1 MAETTRRG
9 FVGAAAA
16 GFTIVPRSVLGGP
29 GYVAPSDKITLAHI
43 GMGTQSINE
52 LGGLLADP
60 AIQIVAVCDPN
71 TDSSDYIE
79 WGKGSTRGMLR
90 RYIGD
95 PTWRANDSGCMAGRE
110 VGREA
115 IEAYYTRQRG

>member
-1 MAETTRRG
+1 MSDTTRRN
-9 FVGAAAA
+9 FVAAATT
-16 GFTIVPRSVLGGP
+16 GIFTIVPRHVLGGP
-29 GYVAPSDKITLAHI
+29 AYVPPSDKITLAHI

-79 WGKGSTRGMLR
+79 WGKGSIRNSLR

-95 PTWRANDSGCMAGRE
+95 PNWRASDNGCPAGRE

-115 IEAYYTRQRG
+115 IEAYY